1 MISWFVIVIYEV
13 KFISDKHKAKSDVI
27 KRSLNTVTLTL
38 TVPINIVKKKL
49 YELFDDVFILVRT
62 ANYCCLKPFVKTM
75 FII

>member
-1 MISWFVIVIYEV
+1 MVCNCNLRGVIY
-13 KFISDKHKAKSDVI
+13 KHKAKSDVI

-62 ANYCCLKPFVKTM
+62 ANYCCLKPFVKSM